1 MPEPFALRPSGRTG
15 TSSTV
20 GGSADVIHR
29 ASGTVA
35 DAWTESDAAVFSVT
49 MHEHLATRTCECLV
63 LLCTRIASELGA
75 VFPFLM
81 RDLAELGTHV
91 ILAMQARSS
100 RWMHMHYDA
109 ILASL
114 PLLSSTTSFYP
125 MARMCFASFAHAS
138 DMDERVCACLLY
150 TSPSPRDS

>member
-1 MPEPFALRPSGRTG
+1 MGASNGLYDASGLFRMTLCGNDPVPEPFALRPSGRTG

-91 ILAMQARSS
+91 ILAMQTRSS
-100 RWMHMHYDA
+100 RWTHMHYDA

-114 PLLSSTTSFYP
+114 PVSYTHL
-125 MARMCFASFAHAS
+125 RAH
-138 DMDERVCACLLY
+138 E
-150 TSPSPRDS
+150 T